1 MSFLFI
7 NILFL
12 LHPFY
17 VSTTE
22 ISINKDMSEVK
33 IKIFRDD
40 LEDGLRL
47 FHGNSISIDSD
58 RKLEIASD
66 EIDEYIKNKFQL
78 SIDNYDIDMSMIR
91 YKLINDL
98 VEISFY
104 FNYEEEIN
112 EINIMINI
120 LESLISA
127 VLGFLIIFLIMQFG
141 AFIFKKPAMGLG
153 DAKLASMIG
162 FWIGFPGV
170 IISIWSSFI
179 IAGLFIILGFASKKI
194 KKGQLIPFGP
204 FLSLTGFLIW
214 LYGENIFLKIIF

>member
-1 MSFLFI
+1 MIFLFI

-58 RKLEIASD
+58 RKLEIASE

-104 FNYEEEIN
+104 FNYKEEIN

-120 LESLISA
+120 LFDVYKIQKNVVLINYKSK
-127 VLGFLIIFLIMQFG
+127 INSYIF
-141 AFIFKKPAMGLG
+141 
-153 DAKLASMIG
+153 
-162 FWIGFPGV
+162 
-170 IISIWSSFI
+170 SFSDREKT
-179 IAGLFIILGFASKKI
+179 F
-194 KKGQLIPFGP
+194 
-204 FLSLTGFLIW
+204 T
-214 LYGENIFLKIIF
+214 Y